1 MKTASRFPLRRA
13 AELDVDPQP
22 QRWLIESLWADQA
35 VGIVGGEPKCCKSF
49 LALDL
54 AVSVASGTPCLRHFQ
69 ARQRGPVLLFAAE
82 DPLHVVRRRLQ
93 AIALA
98 ANVDFDELDIHVITA
113 PTLRIDLEQD
123 RRRLQATVEALTPKL
138 LVLDPFV
145 RLHRADENVVADVA
159 PLLGYLRQLQRS
171 FHTAVLLVHHA
182 RKGAGGIRAGQALR
196 GSSEMHAWGDS
207 LLYLRRC
214 RGDVIR
220 LSVEHRAAASI
231 DDLSIELKSHG
242 DALALQPVEDESSFH
257 ATEPH
262 APTAIERV
270 EHVLA
275 QASMPLSIRQVRQ
288 ACRMRMS
295 NVGQALDALA
305 AQGRVVKNSDGFRL
319 TDNPPAFPVS
329 RPL

>member
-1 MKTASRFPLRRA
+1 MRAVSRFPLRRA

-22 QRWLIESLWADQA
+22 ERWLIESLWADEA

-54 AVSVASGTPCLRHFQ
+54 AVSVASGAPCLRQFQ
-69 ARQRGPVLLFAAE
+69 TRQRGPVLLFAAE

-98 ANVDFDELDIHVITA
+98 AEVDFDTLDIHVITA
-113 PTLRIDLEQD
+113 PSLRLDIEED
-123 RRRLQATVEALTPKL
+123 RRRLRATVEALKPKL

-182 RKGAGGIRAGQALR
+182 RKGAGGTRAGQALR

-214 RGDVIR
+214 RGDLLR

-231 DDLSIELKSHG
+231 DDLSLN
-242 DALALQPVEDESSFH
+242 
-257 ATEPH
+257 
-262 APTAIERV
+262 
-270 EHVLA
+270 
-275 QASMPLSIRQVRQ
+275 
-288 ACRMRMS
+288 
-295 NVGQALDALA
+295 NVGQALESHA
-305 AQGRVVKNSDGFRL
+305 AQGRVVRDSDGFRL
-319 TDNPPAFPVS
+319 ADTASAFPVS
-329 RPL
+329 RPSIDPPGNGNGKHPSPDTQSELQLLPGETDAGSAGAQPDEG